1 MSTKNYHFAWFP
13 SYATA
18 GDVVMDSNPRVDEH
32 VPFAI
37 AALLRKKDLG
47 VTENLHAEKAFLG
60 VAMYVEVAMF

>member
-1 MSTKNYHFAWFP
+1 
-13 SYATA
+13 
-18 GDVVMDSNPRVDEH
+18 MDSNPGVDKH